1 LKGLLREEDA
11 DPMSQMTTAA
21 ISKRE
26 KSILRSREKANDLC
40 SLLCAHRLLDVMIS
54 IEFTEEESTRPVL
67 HNQMG
72 VDFPKNEVRTCF
84 HFATSLFILSFF
96 IFIFIFIFLN

>member
-26 KSILRSREKANDLC
+26 TSILRSREKANDLC

-54 IEFTEEESTRPVL
+54 IEFTEEESTSPVL

-72 VDFPKNEVRTCF
+72 VDFHKLKNEVRTRF
-84 HFATSLFILSFF
+84 HFATSLFIPFLFF
-96 IFIFIFIFLN
+96 ILF